1 MPKHK
6 NEDANAASPF
16 RKNQFCA
23 ASLADITL
31 HQEKMHLKSRNHQLD
46 DAPET
51 VDLHPQIQVLYFPLP
66 SLKIRILKSHNPRSI
81 MHKFNT
87 S

>member
-6 NEDANAASPF
+6 NEDANAAAPF

-46 DAPET
+46 ANPGIIFSSA
-51 VDLHPQIQVLYFPLP
+51 LLKNPHPQI
-66 SLKIRILKSHNPRSI
+66 
-81 MHKFNT
+81 T
-87 S
+87 

>member
-6 NEDANAASPF
+6 NEDANVASPF

-51 VDLHPQIQVLYFPLP
+51 VELHPQIQVLYFPLP
-66 SLKIRILKSHNPRSI
+66 SLKIRILKSHNPHSE
-81 MHKFNT
+81 MHRFIN

>member
-1 MPKHK
+1 MPKYK

-31 HQEKMHLKSRNHQLD
+31 NPEKMHLKSKNHQLD
-46 DAPET
+46 DALEI
-51 VDLHPQIQVLYFPLP
+51 VNLHP
-66 SLKIRILKSHNPRSI
+66 
-81 MHKFNT
+81 
-87 S
+87 